1 MAKEALKVVET
12 EELEELEVPT
22 GGIGDF
28 VMEDDELEAV
38 YGDDS
43 ETDAKEE
50 FGDDGIAQFPAL
62 AERMAKYGRN
72 EDNMLAHV
80 AEGELVIP
88 AQFLEDEVMKQRIY
102 DILTEA
108 GVEDPEAYVVVGAEA
123 NDLNPTTGLPE
134 FFLKKLFKKIGKA
147 IKKVVKAV
155 VKVVKKVAPIILPIA
170 MPFLLPALGPMY
182 GAALGSGI
190 GTLIGG
196 GSIKD
201 ALKSALV
208 AGAIGG
214 VTAGFGKGDGTFFQK
229 VGDAAANPGARFSQA
244 FGNVSEGIQSG
255 SFQGFKDAIGK
266 DFVPTPSAEVAAAGD
281 AAVTQAL
288 DPNAPAQN
296 LNTVVDS
303 SSSVTGTLNTTG
315 GDVAVRM
322 PSGAEMTVAAGQP
335 IPAGGEVLGS
345 VKPGMTFSETVAA
358 GETPGFMDSVKGAL
372 NPNDDVGF
380 FEGMKDAFMPGKG
393 TVDPTAGNAAYT
405 EAYNNAMTLPGMDQ
419 AGAKLAG
426 QTAQSAALD
435 AATKA
440 ATPGLL
446 RRFGPTALAG
456 TTLAA
461 GAGFF
466 DVPEIEQAN
475 FLDYNPDG
483 TPTTGRD
490 LIDADPGKYLV
501 HNLGQLQLNQ
511 ETGQYEPVANQTAFE
526 EEDLVGYNPPE
537 QVAALPPAQTGNYL
551 MSSTPGGPFARPYV
565 TQGYQSAAD
574 GGPIFPRRTGGIAP
588 TEGTPGE
595 DSVRAMLMPGEFVMT
610 TDAVRGLGN
619 GNLNNG
625 IQNMYSVMRNLESRG
640 RATA

>member
-108 GVEDPEAYVVVGAEA
+108 GVEDPEAYVVGAES

-134 FFLKKLFKKIGKA
+134 FFLKKLFKGIGKA

-170 MPFLLPALGPMY
+170 LAFTPLGPIY

-190 GTLIGG
+190 GTLING

-201 ALKSALV
+201 ALKSALIS
-208 AGAIGG
+208 GAVGG
-214 VTAGFGKGDGTFFQK
+214 VTAGFTGNTGSFTGNI
-229 VGDAAANPGARFSQA
+229 GEAASGFGARVSQTA
-244 FGNVSEGIQSG
+244 SGFTEGVTSG
-255 SFQGFKDAIGK
+255 SLGGFKDSFFS
-266 DFVPTPSAEVAAAGD
+266 DYVPTPGAEVASAGD
-281 AAVTQAL
+281 AGVTQTL

-345 VKPGMTFSETVAA
+345 VKPGMTFSQTQAA
-358 GETPGFMDSVKGAL
+358 GETPGFFDSVKGAVD
-372 NPNDDVGF
+372 PTDDVGF
-380 FEGMKDAFMPGKG
+380 FDGMKDAFMPGKG
-393 TVDPTAGNAAYT
+393 TVDPTAGNAEYIA
-405 EAYNNAMTLPGMDQ
+405 AHDNADSSRNG
-419 AGAKLAG
+419 
-426 QTAQSAALD
+426 SS
-435 AATKA
+435 
-440 ATPGLL
+440 
-446 RRFGPTALAG
+446 
-456 TTLAA
+456 
-461 GAGFF
+461 
-466 DVPEIEQAN
+466 
-475 FLDYNPDG
+475 
-483 TPTTGRD
+483 GR
-490 LIDADPGKYLV
+490 
-501 HNLGQLQLNQ
+501 
-511 ETGQYEPVANQTAFE
+511 
-526 EEDLVGYNPPE
+526 
-537 QVAALPPAQTGNYL
+537 
-551 MSSTPGGPFARPYV
+551 SS
-565 TQGYQSAAD
+565 
-574 GGPIFPRRTGGIAP
+574 
-588 TEGTPGE
+588 
-595 DSVRAMLMPGEFVMT
+595 
-610 TDAVRGLGN
+610 
-619 GNLNNG
+619 
-625 IQNMYSVMRNLESRG
+625 SR
-640 RATA
+640 

>member
-1 MAKEALKVVET
+1 MAKEALMVEET

-28 VMEDDELEAV
+28 VMEDDELEKV

-43 ETDAKEE
+43 EDDSEVDAKEE
-50 FGDDGIAQFPAL
+50 FGDNGIAQFPAL

-108 GVEDPEAYVVVGAEA
+108 GVEDPEAYVVGAEA

-170 MPFLLPALGPMY
+170 LAFTPLGPIY

-190 GTLIGG
+190 GTLING

-201 ALKSALV
+201 ALKSALIS
-208 AGAIGG
+208 GAIGG
-214 VTAGFGKGDGTFFQK
+214 VTAGFGSGQGSFLDK
-229 VGDAAANPGARFSQA
+229 VQAAASNPLDRIGQTMSGA
-244 FGNVSEGIQSG
+244 G
-255 SFQGFKDAIGK
+255 STFTGGGFKGEGNLFSDY
-266 DFVPTPSAEVAAAGD
+266 VPTPGAEVKAAGD
-281 AAVTQAL
+281 AGASQAL

-296 LNTVVDS
+296 LNTAVDS

-358 GETPGFMDSVKGAL
+358 GETPGFIDSVKGAL
-372 NPNDDVGF
+372 NPKDDVGF
-380 FEGMKDAFMPGKG
+380 FEGMRDAFMPGKG

-426 QTAQSAALD
+426 QTAQSAAID

-456 TTLAA
+456 TAAAA

-537 QVAALPPAQTGNYL
+537 QAAVLPPLNQQNYL
-551 MSSTPGGPFARPYV
+551 TASTPGGPFARPYV
-565 TQGYQSAAD
+565 TAAE

>member
-43 ETDAKEE
+43 EIDAKEE

-108 GVEDPEAYVVVGAEA
+108 GVEDPEAYVVGAES

-134 FFLKKLFKKIGKA
+134 FFLKKLFKSIGKA

-155 VKVVKKVAPIILPIA
+155 VKIVKKVAPIILPIA

-266 DFVPTPSAEVAAAGD
+266 DFVSVTDVTSSAGEMASQTIKSGDTLSQIAQSNNTTVDALMAANPNI
-281 AAVTQAL
+281 T
-288 DPNAPAQN
+288 DPN
-296 LNTVVDS
+296 
-303 SSSVTGTLNTTG
+303 
-315 GDVAVRM
+315 M
-322 PSGAEMTVAAGQP
+322 IIAGESIK
-335 IPAGGEVLGS
+335 IPQVSAGGASQAGTTL
-345 VKPGMTFSETVAA
+345 SETVVKTGTEAA
-358 GETPGFMDSVKGAL
+358 TDLTKPPGFYESIKGAL
-372 NPNDDVGF
+372 NPNDDITFGQ
-380 FEGMKDAFMPGKG
+380 GMKDAFFPKTTTATDVLEARGI
-393 TVDPTAGNAAYT
+393 DPVAAT
-405 EAYNNAMTLPGMDQ
+405 
-419 AGAKLAG
+419 
-426 QTAQSAALD
+426 TAQQQGAAKI
-435 AATKA
+435 AADL
-440 ATPGLL
+440 TPNLL
-446 RRFGPTALAG
+446 RRYGPAALA
-456 TTLAA
+456 TTAVA
-461 GAGFF
+461 GGAGFF
-466 DVPEIEQAN
+466 DVPDVEQAN

-483 TPTTGRD
+483 TPVTGRD
-490 LIDADPGKYLV
+490 LIDSDPGKYLV
-501 HNLGQLQLNQ
+501 HNLGQIQLNQ
-511 ETGQYEPVANQTAFE
+511 ETGEYEPVANETAFA
-526 EEDLVGYNPPE
+526 EEDLIGYNPPE
-537 QVAALPPAQTGNYL
+537 QVAALPPVQTGNYL

-625 IQNMYSVMRNLESRG
+625 IKNMYSVMRNLESRG

>member
-1 MAKEALKVVET
+1 MAKEALMVEET

-28 VMEDDELEAV
+28 VMEDDELEEV

-50 FGDDGIAQFPAL
+50 FGDNGIAQFPAL

-108 GVEDPEAYVVVGAEA
+108 GVEDPEAYVVGAEA

-134 FFLKKLFKKIGKA
+134 FFLKKLFKGIGKA

-170 MPFLLPALGPMY
+170 LAFTPLGPIY
-182 GAALGSGI
+182 GAAMGSGI
-190 GTLIGG
+190 GTLLNG

-201 ALKSALV
+201 ALKSALIS
-208 AGAIGG
+208 GAVGG
-214 VTAGFGKGDGTFFQK
+214 VTAGFTG
-229 VGDAAANPGARFSQA
+229 
-244 FGNVSEGIQSG
+244 SG
-255 SFQGFKDAIGK
+255 SFTQNISDAASGFGARVSQTMSGAGSTFTGGGFTGEGNLFSDY
-266 DFVPTPSAEVAAAGD
+266 VPTPGVEVSAAGD
-281 AAVTQAL
+281 AGVTEAI
-288 DPNAPAQN
+288 DPNAPAQGSVDAGAAN
-296 LNTVVDS
+296 PPIEGSQVVGEGGVQQGTQLS
-303 SSSVTGTLNTTG
+303 TGSGEVAERSFLEKTSDNMFRAGQTPA
-315 GDVAVRM
+315 DVAT
-322 PSGAEMTVAAGQP
+322 A
-335 IPAGGEVLGS
+335 
-345 VKPGMTFSETVAA
+345 
-358 GETPGFMDSVKGAL
+358 
-372 NPNDDVGF
+372 
-380 FEGMKDAFMPGKG
+380 
-393 TVDPTAGNAAYT
+393 AGNAETAYLAKMKAAGIVPT
-405 EAYNNAMTLPGMDQ
+405 EAGLNA
-419 AGAKLAG
+419 AVA
-426 QTAQSAALD
+426 D
-435 AATKA
+435 AAPK
-440 ATPGLL
+440 LL
-446 RRFGPTALAG
+446 GSSMLAKYGPTALAG
-456 TTLAA
+456 TAAAA

-475 FLDYNPDG
+475 FIDYNPDG

-501 HNLGQLQLNQ
+501 HNLGQLQLNP
-511 ETGQYEPVANQTAFE
+511 ETGEYEAVGNQTAFE
-526 EEDLVGYNPPE
+526 EEDLVGYAPPE
-537 QVAALPPAQTGNYL
+537 QVAVLPPQNQQNYL
-551 MSSTPGGPFARPYV
+551 TASTPGGPFARPYV
-565 TQGYQSAAD
+565 TAAE

>member
-1 MAKEALKVVET
+1 MAKEALMVEET

-28 VMEDDELEAV
+28 VMEDDELEEV

-50 FGDDGIAQFPAL
+50 FGDNGIAQFPAL

-108 GVEDPEAYVVVGAEA
+108 GVEDPEAYVVGAEA

-134 FFLKKLFKKIGKA
+134 FFLKKLFKGIGKA

-170 MPFLLPALGPMY
+170 LAFTPLGPIY
-182 GAALGSGI
+182 GAAMGSGI
-190 GTLIGG
+190 GTLLNG

-201 ALKSALV
+201 ALKSALIS
-208 AGAIGG
+208 GAVGG
-214 VTAGFGKGDGTFFQK
+214 VTAGFTG
-229 VGDAAANPGARFSQA
+229 
-244 FGNVSEGIQSG
+244 SG
-255 SFQGFKDAIGK
+255 SFGQNITDAASGFGARVSQTVSGAGSTFTGGGFTGEGNLFSDY
-266 DFVPTPSAEVAAAGD
+266 VPTPGAEVAAAGD
-281 AAVTQAL
+281 AGVTEAI
-288 DPNAPAQN
+288 DPNAPAQGSVDAGAAN
-296 LNTVVDS
+296 PPIEGSQVVGEGGVQQGTQLS
-303 SSSVTGTLNTTG
+303 TGSGEVAERSFLEKTSDNMFRAGQTPA
-315 GDVAVRM
+315 DVAT
-322 PSGAEMTVAAGQP
+322 A
-335 IPAGGEVLGS
+335 
-345 VKPGMTFSETVAA
+345 
-358 GETPGFMDSVKGAL
+358 
-372 NPNDDVGF
+372 
-380 FEGMKDAFMPGKG
+380 
-393 TVDPTAGNAAYT
+393 AGNAETAYLAKMKAAGIAPT
-405 EAYNNAMTLPGMDQ
+405 EAGLNA
-419 AGAKLAG
+419 AVA
-426 QTAQSAALD
+426 D
-435 AATKA
+435 AAPK
-440 ATPGLL
+440 LL
-446 RRFGPTALAG
+446 GSSMLAKYGPTALAG
-456 TTLAA
+456 TAAAA

-475 FLDYNPDG
+475 FIDYNPDG

-501 HNLGQLQLNQ
+501 HNLGQLQLNP
-511 ETGQYEPVANQTAFE
+511 ETGEYEAVANQTAFE
-526 EEDLVGYNPPE
+526 EEDLVGYAPPE
-537 QVAALPPAQTGNYL
+537 QVAVLPPLNPQNNL
-551 MSSTPGGPFARPYV
+551 VNSTPGGPFARPYV
-565 TQGYQSAAD
+565 TAAE

>member
-1 MAKEALKVVET
+1 MAKEALMVEET

-28 VMEDDELEAV
+28 VMEDDELEEV

-50 FGDDGIAQFPAL
+50 FGDNGIAQFPAL

-108 GVEDPEAYVVVGAEA
+108 GVEDPEAYVVGAEA

-134 FFLKKLFKKIGKA
+134 FFLKKLFKGIGKA

-170 MPFLLPALGPMY
+170 LAFTPLGPIY

-190 GTLIGG
+190 GTLING

-201 ALKSALV
+201 ALKSALIS
-208 AGAIGG
+208 GAVGG
-214 VTAGFGKGDGTFFQK
+214 VTAGFTGNTGSFTGNISEAASGFGARVSQTVSGAGSTFTGGGFTGEGNLFSDYVPTPGAEVANAAESATSLTTQPIQQGDTLSQIAQANNTS
-229 VGDAAANPGARFSQA
+229 VDALMAANPQITDPNMIIAGESLNIPPVSAGGTTLSESVVKNVGEDVAGAAVEETAERSFLEKTGDYM
-244 FGNVSEGIQSG
+244 FRGGQSPE
-255 SFQGFKDAIGK
+255 QIAL
-266 DFVPTPSAEVAAAGD
+266 AGD
-281 AAVTQAL
+281 K
-288 DPNAPAQN
+288 
-296 LNTVVDS
+296 
-303 SSSVTGTLNTTG
+303 
-315 GDVAVRM
+315 
-322 PSGAEMTVAAGQP
+322 AGQ
-335 IPAGGEVLGS
+335 AYLD
-345 VKPGMTFSETVAA
+345 KMAA
-358 GETPGFMDSVKGAL
+358 SGIAP
-372 NPNDDVGF
+372 
-380 FEGMKDAFMPGKG
+380 
-393 TVDPTAGNAAYT
+393 T
-405 EAYNNAMTLPGMDQ
+405 EAGL
-419 AGAKLAG
+419 
-426 QTAQSAALD
+426 
-435 AATKA
+435 KA
-440 ATPGLL
+440 ATASAGPGMLTK
-446 RRFGPTALAG
+446 FGPTALAG

-501 HNLGQLQLNQ
+501 HNLGQLQLNP
-511 ETGQYEPVANQTAFE
+511 ETGEYEAVANQTAFE
-526 EEDLVGYNPPE
+526 EEDLVGYAPPE
-537 QVAALPPAQTGNYL
+537 QVAVLPPQNQQNYL
-551 MSSTPGGPFARPYV
+551 TASTPGGPFARPYV
-565 TQGYQSAAD
+565 TAAE

>member
-1 MAKEALKVVET
+1 MAKEALKVEET

-28 VMEDDELEAV
+28 VMEDDELEEV

-43 ETDAKEE
+43 EVDAKEE
-50 FGDDGIAQFPAL
+50 FGDNGIAQFPAL

-108 GVEDPEAYVVVGAEA
+108 GVEDPEAYVVGAEA

-134 FFLKKLFKKIGKA
+134 FFLKKLFKGIGKA

-170 MPFLLPALGPMY
+170 LAFTPLGPIY

-190 GTLIGG
+190 GTLING

-201 ALKSALV
+201 ALKSALIS
-208 AGAIGG
+208 GAVGG
-214 VTAGFGKGDGTFFQK
+214 VTAGFTGNTGSFTGNISE
-229 VGDAAANPGARFSQA
+229 AASGFGARVSQTVSGAGSTFTGGGFTGEGNLFS
-244 FGNVSEGIQSG
+244 
-255 SFQGFKDAIGK
+255 DY
-266 DFVPTPSAEVAAAGD
+266 VPTPGAEVKAAGD
-281 AAVTQAL
+281 AGASQAL

-296 LNTVVDS
+296 LNTIVDS

-358 GETPGFMDSVKGAL
+358 GETAERSFLEKTGDYMFRGGQSP
-372 NPNDDVGF
+372 
-380 FEGMKDAFMPGKG
+380 
-393 TVDPTAGNAAYT
+393 
-405 EAYNNAMTLPGMDQ
+405 EAV
-419 AGAKLAG
+419 AGAKELAG
-426 QTAQSAALD
+426 QEYIADMASKGLQASEAGLNAA
-435 AATKA
+435 KA
-440 ATPGLL
+440 AAGPGMLT
-446 RRFGPTALAG
+446 RFGPTALAG
-456 TTLAA
+456 TAAAA

-483 TPTTGRD
+483 TPTTGSD

-501 HNLGQLQLNQ
+501 HNLGQLQLNP
-511 ETGQYEPVANQTAFE
+511 ETGEYEAVGNQTAFE
-526 EEDLVGYNPPE
+526 EEDLVGYAPPE
-537 QVAALPPAQTGNYL
+537 QVAVLPPLNPQNNL
-551 MSSTPGGPFARPYV
+551 VNSTPGGPFARPYV
-565 TQGYQSAAD
+565 TAAE

>member
-1 MAKEALKVVET
+1 MAEEALKI
-12 EELEELEVPT
+12 EENEELEVPT

-28 VMEDDELEAV
+28 VMEDDEIEEV

-43 ETDAKEE
+43 KVDAKAD

-88 AQFLEDEVMKQRIY
+88 AQFLEDEVMKQRIFE
-102 DILTEA
+102 ILEEA
-108 GVEDPEAYVVVGAEA
+108 GVEDPQAYVVGAEA
-123 NDLNPTTGLPE
+123 NDINPTTGLPE

-208 AGAIGG
+208 AGAVGG
-214 VTAGFGKGDGTFFQK
+214 ITGGFTGDKGSFMANVAD
-229 VGDAAANPGARFSQA
+229 AANPQRLAQGFSNL
-244 FGNVSEGIQSG
+244 GEGLTSG

-266 DFVPTPSAEVAAAGD
+266 DFQAVTDAAGSAASSTQVIQKGDTLTKIAQQNNTTVDALLKANPNIAAANPTGD
-281 AAVTQAL
+281 L
-288 DPNAPAQN
+288 
-296 LNTVVDS
+296 
-303 SSSVTGTLNTTG
+303 
-315 GDVAVRM
+315 
-322 PSGAEMTVAAGQP
+322 
-335 IPAGGEVLGS
+335 II
-345 VKPGMTFSETVAA
+345 A
-358 GETPGFMDSVKGAL
+358 GETINIPGATATGSGAGAGTTVTESVVKTGTDASAALQEPPGFFESVKGAL
-372 NPNDDVGF
+372 DPTDDVTFGQ
-380 FEGMKDAFMPGKG
+380 GMKDAFFPKTTTATDVLEARGI
-393 TVDPTAGNAAYT
+393 DPVAATTAQ
-405 EAYNNAMTLPGMDQ
+405 Q
-419 AGAKLAG
+419 AGAAKVAADLTPSLA
-426 QTAQSAALD
+426 
-435 AATKA
+435 
-440 ATPGLL
+440 
-446 RRFGPTALAG
+446 RRFGPAALAG
-456 TTLAA
+456 TAVMA
-461 GAGFF
+461 GTGMFEP
-466 DVPEIEQAN
+466 PEMEQAN

-483 TPTTGRD
+483 SPVTGTD
-490 LIDADPGKYLV
+490 LIAQDPGKYLV
-501 HNLGQLQLNQ
+501 KNLGQIQLNE
-511 ETGQYEPVANQTAFE
+511 ETGEYEPVGQETTTE
-526 EEDLVGYNPPE
+526 EE
-537 QVAALPPAQTGNYL
+537 AAYLPPAFQPVIAPPPVNESGYL
-551 MSSTPGGPFARPYV
+551 MASNPGGPFARPYV
-565 TQGYQSAAD
+565 TQAAE

-625 IQNMYSVMRNLESRG
+625 IKNMYSVMRNLERRG
-640 RATA
+640 RAMA